1 MILSWLIEQ
10 PALIKVLVFFLI
22 WTGVWLPIAGVSAIL
37 LNWHPRLPLSPQQ
50 KITLLASLYFVVP
63 WLIWGVTVLQQ
74 QTFSDYGWMT
84 GRQTVFSIS
93 LGLVLGG
100 LSLVALYAVIW
111 KLGAIDW
118 QPSLNCDS
126 QNTTALSRLVTLR
139 KIVSVGLIAFWIS
152 ATEELVFRGFL
163 QFQLQQDYS
172 LWVAAT
178 LVNTLFACS
187 HLIWNPKET
196 LPQLPGLWLMGMVL
210 TTAYFSSSGSG
221 SLALPI
227 GLHASWI
234 WGITL
239 AEQRFVSNAE
249 TTLPEWIVGKINQ
262 PLASLSS
269 WVMLLTLAVVLTQ
282 LYSH

>member
-1 MILSWLIEQ
+1 MILSWLMGQ
-10 PALIKVLVFFLI
+10 PALIKVLIFFLVWI
-22 WTGVWLPIAGVSAIL
+22 GVWLPIAVVSAIL
-37 LNWHPRLPLSPQQ
+37 LNWHPPQPLSPQQ
-50 KITLLASLYFVVP
+50 KITLLGSLYFVVP
-63 WLIWGVTVLQQ
+63 WLIWGVTVLEQ
-74 QTFSDYGWMT
+74 QTFSDYGWSIH
-84 GRQTVFSIS
+84 RQTVFSIS

-100 LSLVALYAVIW
+100 LSLGLLYAVIW

-118 QPSLNCDS
+118 QPSLNSDS
-126 QNTTALSRLVTLR
+126 QNSTALSLFVTLR
-139 KIVSVGLIAFWIS
+139 EIVSVGLIAFWIS

-178 LVNTLFACS
+178 LVSILFACS
-187 HLIWNPKET
+187 HLLWNSQET

-210 TTAYFSSSGSG
+210 TTARFCDPAT
-221 SLALPI
+221 LALPI

-239 AEQRFVSNAE
+239 AEQRFVSNPK
-249 TTLPEWIVGKINQ
+249 TVLPQWIVGNINQ

-269 WVMLLTLAVVLTQ
+269 WVMLLTLAAVLTR
-282 LYSH
+282 L